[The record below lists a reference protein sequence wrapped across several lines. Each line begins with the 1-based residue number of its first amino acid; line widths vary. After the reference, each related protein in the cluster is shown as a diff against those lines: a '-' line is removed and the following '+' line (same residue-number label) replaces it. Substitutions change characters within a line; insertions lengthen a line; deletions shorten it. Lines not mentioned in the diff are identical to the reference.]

1 MADTIIQKDQQN
13 GAAGAQRSL
22 IEKFRAL
29 FRPRNESLRQSI
41 EVVIEEH
48 LEDSADFT
56 PAERQMLLN
65 VIAVGD
71 RRVEDVM
78 VPRADIIA
86 VEIGTNLEELVA
98 TFNQAAHSRLPIY
111 RHTLDEPVGMVHI
124 KDLVRRWFNVEAH
137 AQQKF
142 SLAAI
147 QRDVLFVPPS
157 MPVVDLLLKMRD
169 TRTHMALVIDEYGGT
184 DGLLTIE
191 DLVEEI
197 VGEIR
202 DEHDEEGPMLTQ
214 VSDTLYE
221 ADARV
226 EVLDLEAATGRSLT
240 PESKEDYAETLGGL
254 VSALLGHL
262 PQRGELAVHPNGV
275 EFEVLD
281 ADPRT
286 VKRLRVYIQPEES
299 PVGETG

>member
-1 MADTIIQKDQQN
+1 MADTLIQKEQQN
-13 GAAGAQRSL
+13 GAANGQRNL
-22 IEKFRAL
+22 LEKLRTL

-48 LEDSADFT
+48 LEDSTDFT

-86 VEIGTNLEELVA
+86 VEIGTSLEELVA

-111 RHTLDEPVGMVHI
+111 RDTLDEPVGMVHI
-124 KDLVRRWFNVEAH
+124 KDLVRRWFNVEED
-137 AQQKF
+137 AQRKF

-147 QRDVLFVPPS
+147 QRDILFVPPS

-169 TRTHMALVIDEYGGT
+169 TRAHMALVIDEYGGT

-214 VSDTLYE
+214 VNETVYE

-226 EVLDLEAATGRSLT
+226 EVPELEAATGRSLT
-240 PESKEDYAETLGGL
+240 AESMEDYADTLGGL

-262 PQRGELAVHPNGV
+262 PQRGELAIHPSGV

-286 VKRLRVYIQPEES
+286 VKRLRVYIQPDEP
-299 PVGETG
+299 PVDEPG

>member
-1 MADTIIQKDQQN
+1 MADTLIQKEQQN
-13 GAAGAQRSL
+13 GTANGRRNL
-22 IEKFRAL
+22 LEKLRTL

-48 LEDSADFT
+48 LEDSTDFT

-86 VEIGTNLEELVA
+86 VEIGTGIEELVA

-111 RHTLDEPVGMVHI
+111 RDTLDEPVGMVHI
-124 KDLVRRWFNVEAH
+124 KDLVRRWFNVDEN
-137 AQQKF
+137 AQRKF

-147 QRDVLFVPPS
+147 RRDVLFVPPS

-214 VSDTLYE
+214 VSDTVYE

-226 EVLDLEAATGRSLT
+226 EVPELEAAIGRSLI
-240 PESKEDYAETLGGL
+240 PESKEDYADTLGGL

-262 PQRGELAVHPNGV
+262 PQRGELAIHPSGV

-286 VKRLRVYIQPEES
+286 VKRLRVYIQPDEP
-299 PVGETG
+299 PVDEPG

>member
-1 MADTIIQKDQQN
+1 MADTLIQKEQQN
-13 GAAGAQRSL
+13 GAANGQRNL
-22 IEKFRAL
+22 LEKLRTL

-48 LEDSADFT
+48 LEDSTDFT

-86 VEIGTNLEELVA
+86 VEIGTSLEELVA

-111 RHTLDEPVGMVHI
+111 RDTLDEPVGMVHI
-124 KDLVRRWFNVEAH
+124 KDLVRRWFNVEED
-137 AQQKF
+137 AQRKF

-147 QRDVLFVPPS
+147 QRDILFVPPS

-169 TRTHMALVIDEYGGT
+169 TRAHMALVIDEYGGT

-214 VSDTLYE
+214 VNETVYE

-226 EVLDLEAATGRSLT
+226 EVPELEAATGRSLT
-240 PESKEDYAETLGGL
+240 AESMEDYADTLGGL

-286 VKRLRVYIQPEES
+286 VKRLRVYIQPDEP
-299 PVGETG
+299 PVDEPG

>member
-1 MADTIIQKDQQN
+1 MADTLIQKEQQN
-13 GAAGAQRSL
+13 GTANGRRNL
-22 IEKFRAL
+22 LEKLRTL

-48 LEDSADFT
+48 LEDSTDFT

-86 VEIGTNLEELVA
+86 VEIGTGIEELVA

-111 RHTLDEPVGMVHI
+111 RDTLDEPVGMVHI
-124 KDLVRRWFNVEAH
+124 KDLVRRWFNVDEN
-137 AQQKF
+137 AQRKF

-147 QRDVLFVPPS
+147 RRDVLFVPPS

-214 VSDTLYE
+214 VSDTVYE

-226 EVLDLEAATGRSLT
+226 EVPELEAAIGRSLI
-240 PESKEDYAETLGGL
+240 PESKEDYADTLGGL

-262 PQRGELAVHPNGV
+262 PQRGELAIHPSGV

-286 VKRLRVYIQPEES
+286 VKRLRVYIQPDEP
-299 PVGETG
+299 PVNEPG

>member
-1 MADTIIQKDQQN
+1 MADTLIQKEQQN
-13 GAAGAQRSL
+13 GTANGRRNL
-22 IEKFRAL
+22 LEKLRTL

-48 LEDSADFT
+48 LEDSTDFT

-86 VEIGTNLEELVA
+86 VEIGTGIEELVA

-111 RHTLDEPVGMVHI
+111 RDTLDEPVGMVHI
-124 KDLVRRWFNVEAH
+124 KDLVRRWFNVDEN
-137 AQQKF
+137 AQRKF

-147 QRDVLFVPPS
+147 RRDVLFVPPS

-191 DLVEEI
+191 DIVEEI

-214 VSDTLYE
+214 VSDTVYE

-226 EVLDLEAATGRSLT
+226 EVPELEAAIGRSLI
-240 PESKEDYAETLGGL
+240 PESKEDYADTLGGL

-262 PQRGELAVHPNGV
+262 PQRGELAIHPSGV

-286 VKRLRVYIQPEES
+286 VKRLRVYIQPDEP
-299 PVGETG
+299 PVNEPG

>member
-1 MADTIIQKDQQN
+1 MADTIIQKQQN
-13 GAAGAQRSL
+13 GAANGQRSL
-22 IEKFRAL
+22 IEKLWAL

-48 LEDSADFT
+48 LEDSTDFT
-56 PAERQMLLN
+56 LAERQMLRN

-86 VEIGTNLEELVA
+86 VEISTSLEELVA

-111 RHTLDEPVGMVHI
+111 RDTLDEPVGMVHI
-124 KDLVRRWFNVEAH
+124 KDLVRRWFNVDED
-137 AQQKF
+137 AQRKF

-147 QRDVLFVPPS
+147 QRDILFVPPS

-184 DGLLTIE
+184 DGLLTVE

-202 DEHDEEGPMLTQ
+202 DEHDEEGPMLTE
-214 VSDTLYE
+214 VSDTVYE

-226 EVLDLEAATGRSLT
+226 EVSELEAATGRNLT
-240 PESKEDYAETLGGL
+240 PENNEDHADTLGGL

-262 PQRGELAVHPNGV
+262 PQRGELAVHPSGV

-286 VKRLRVYIQPEES
+286 VKRLRVYIQPDEP
-299 PVGETG
+299 PVDGPG

>member
-1 MADTIIQKDQQN
+1 MADTIIQKEQQN
-13 GAAGAQRSL
+13 GAANGQRNL
-22 IEKFRAL
+22 LEKLRTL

-48 LEDSADFT
+48 LEDSTDFT

-86 VEIGTNLEELVA
+86 VEIGTSLEELVA

-111 RHTLDEPVGMVHI
+111 RDTLDEPVGMVHI
-124 KDLVRRWFNVEAH
+124 KDLVRRWFNVDED
-137 AQQKF
+137 AQRKF

-147 QRDVLFVPPS
+147 QRDILFVPPS

-169 TRTHMALVIDEYGGT
+169 TRAHMALVIDEYGGT

-214 VSDTLYE
+214 VNETVYE

-226 EVLDLEAATGRSLT
+226 EVPELEAATGRSLT
-240 PESKEDYAETLGGL
+240 AESMEDYADTLGGL

-286 VKRLRVYIQPEES
+286 VKRLRVYIQPDEP
-299 PVGETG
+299 PVDEPG